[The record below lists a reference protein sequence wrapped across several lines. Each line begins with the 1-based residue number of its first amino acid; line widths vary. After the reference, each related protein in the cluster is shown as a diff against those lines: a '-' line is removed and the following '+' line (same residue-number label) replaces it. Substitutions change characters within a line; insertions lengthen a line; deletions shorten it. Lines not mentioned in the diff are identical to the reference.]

1 MEADPAKGGKD
12 MSLGGA
18 VGGEREAESGLWD
31 FRPGQRDPGGW
42 RGLAQ
47 PSQFPSLGQAM

>member
-1 MEADPAKGGKD
+1 MEADLAKGGKD
-12 MSLGGA
+12 TSLGGA
-18 VGGEREAESGLWD
+18 VGGEREAESSLWD
-31 FRPGQRDPGGW
+31 FSPGQRDPGGW